1 MTSILHVAKIAI
13 RYILAG
19 RYYLNEN
26 TGCLVDSLLPIFHL
40 CEYRTV
46 DPTFSDVVLKNTF
59 YHCNAVEA
67 LVMWYR

>member
-1 MTSILHVAKIAI
+1 MRIADTSLPGVTISMKTQVVEI
-13 RYILAG
+13 
-19 RYYLNEN
+19 
-26 TGCLVDSLLPIFHL
+26 DSLLPIFHL

-67 LVMWYR
+67 LVMWYRCAFIDSQ